1 MIIANLKRILSGLT
15 LGLLIAMHPAT
26 ANSDTSETLESVFKM
41 QTITYGV
48 LGDYYMFSG
57 LEGDSRYSREMD
69 ADIKRFEA
77 LVGELTKSGNPTAEL
92 DSLGKALTQWQEFKK
107 LVETNRTDFLTQG
120 YANARLVGDLGN
132 KAVEL
137 DNSLQ
142 AVYDGLLDK
151 TKFKLS
157 KQTKSTRK
165 MALIISTITAEYA
178 ARSTSSLVQIT
189 ASTINEGGMDAQAKV
204 FNGLLKDLKSDSK
217 PEKRIYKLTDQI
229 GIKWSFIEKSV
240 ANYNE
245 NTVPFIVNTYGDRI
259 IKNLDSV
266 GEHFSTK
273 MQAKK

>member
-1 MIIANLKRILSGLT
+1 MNLASLKRILSGLT

-69 ADIKRFEA
+69 ADIKKFEA

-92 DSLGKALTQWQEFKK
+92 DNLGKALTQWQEFKK
-107 LVETNRTDFLTQG
+107 LVETNRVDFLTQG

-137 DNSLQ
+137 NNSLQ
-142 AVYDGLLDK
+142 SVYDGLLDK

-157 KQTKSTRK
+157 KQTISTRK

-189 ASTINEGGMDAQAKV
+189 ANTINEGGMDAQAKV
-204 FNGLLKDLKSDSK
+204 FNGLLKDLKAASK

-229 GIKWSFIEKSV
+229 GVKWSFIEKSV

-259 IKNLDSV
+259 IQNLDSV
-266 GEHFSTK
+266 GAHFSTK